1 MSIHD
6 DDDIKERDMYD
17 NNPDSPHYGEI
28 IGMADVEA
36 EIEALRKKAD
46 KVRKRKLLRSLDN
59 EH

>member
-1 MSIHD
+1 MSI

-28 IGMADVEA
+28 IGMADIVA
-36 EIEALRKKAD
+36 EIEAEKK
-46 KVRKRKLLRSLDN
+46 KYEKLKRRKLLRSLNN

>member
-1 MSIHD
+1 MSI

-28 IGMADVEA
+28 TGMADIVA

-46 KVRKRKLLRSLDN
+46 KTRKRKLLRSLDN

>member
-1 MSIHD
+1 MSI

-28 IGMADVEA
+28 IGMADIVA
-36 EIEALRKKAD
+36 EIEAEKK
-46 KVRKRKLLRSLDN
+46 KWEKLKRRKLLRSLDN

>member
-1 MSIHD
+1 MNI

-28 IGMADVEA
+28 IGMADIVA
-36 EIEALRKKAD
+36 EIEAEKK
-46 KVRKRKLLRSLDN
+46 KYEKLKRRKLLRSLNN

>member
-1 MSIHD
+1 
-6 DDDIKERDMYD
+6 MYD

-28 IGMADVEA
+28 IGMADIVA

>member
-1 MSIHD
+1 MSI

-28 IGMADVEA
+28 IGMADIVA

-46 KVRKRKLLRSLDN
+46 KTRKRKLLRSLDN
-59 EH
+59 VH

>member
-1 MSIHD
+1 MTMSI

-28 IGMADVEA
+28 IGMADIVA
-36 EIEALRKKAD
+36 EIEAEKK
-46 KVRKRKLLRSLDN
+46 KYEKLKRRKLLRSLNN

>member
-1 MSIHD
+1 MNI

-28 IGMADVEA
+28 IGMADIVA
-36 EIEALRKKAD
+36 EIEAEKK
-46 KVRKRKLLRSLDN
+46 KYEKLKRRKLLRSLDN